1 MDKGIVIFKKTKEK
15 IIDII
20 ESLKSSS
27 YEVTQN
33 SKNKTTGIY
42 MIYIDGFESNEV
54 LPIYIG
60 KSIDIQKRYKQHY
73 TELLALNR
81 LSYEEYKKYFFLKN
95 TSFYDGHF
103 KTSKIF
109 KYMVENQKTLKDF
122 HMIILEQTD
131 ESELDFKEKK
141 YINEFNS
148 CYFGFNQL
156 NSLTDLINLCVLQVF
171 YT

>member
-15 IIDII
+15 TIDII

-33 SKNKTTGIY
+33 SKNKTPGIY
-42 MIYIDGFESNEV
+42 MIYIDGFESNNV

-81 LSYEEYKKYFFLKN
+81 LSYEEYKKHFFLKN
-95 TSFYDGHF
+95 YELFRVKQHNYFMLYYLFPSSIAHSKNISF
-103 KTSKIF
+103 
-109 KYMVENQKTLKDF
+109 
-122 HMIILEQTD
+122 
-131 ESELDFKEKK
+131 
-141 YINEFNS
+141 
-148 CYFGFNQL
+148 
-156 NSLTDLINLCVLQVF
+156 
-171 YT
+171 